1 MTAFTQKEKRAL
13 KSMVQYFEVD
23 NTIEKEQ
30 LIVRFYDRHF
40 TEMKKNY
47 ETTYD
52 DFGLFKS
59 ELNQIFNG
67 DYSSGSSIFNEFI
80 VSTFR
85 NLIRRT
91 SIIIGIDSNAILDD
105 ILRDINLS
113 HYQSLRDHFVY

>member
-30 LIVRFYDRHF
+30 LMVSFYDRHF

-105 ILRDINLS
+105 ILRDII
-113 HYQSLRDHFVY
+113 HF